1 MEELF
6 LEILERNLDSEMC
19 VSVYLDSTNSW
30 VRGLKILSIANE
42 VLRYTYYEVNPKD
55 KNAPRKLVERI
66 TPLEFVLDVKLEQRG
81 NKDYK
86 DLKKDYDLDFIPEY
100 EIDDWGDDDSLEL
113 I

>member
-30 VRGLKILSIANE
+30 VRGVKILSIANE
-42 VLRYTYYEVNPKD
+42 VLRYTYYEINAKD
-55 KNAPRKLVERI
+55 KNAPRKLIERI

-100 EIDDWGDDDSLEL
+100 ELDDWGDDDSLEL